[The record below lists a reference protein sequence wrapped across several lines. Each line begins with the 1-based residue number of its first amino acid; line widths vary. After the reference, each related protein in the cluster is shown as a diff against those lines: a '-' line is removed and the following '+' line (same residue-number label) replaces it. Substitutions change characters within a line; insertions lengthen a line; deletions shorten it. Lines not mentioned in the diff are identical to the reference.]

1 MFFSFV
7 QDYKRLSIV
16 IPKIMFVSKKQAK
29 RDGIVRPARNRM
41 SPDGMSGGQYSDS
54 VFGVGG
60 YGNSPKQ
67 QHKEV
72 APPVISRYEQ
82 VMNPYLD
89 ENITMN
95 RKNPKKSVTSE
106 VSFDSAVTPVSR
118 GSAQRLRATTM
129 MNNMKIIPKL

>member
-1 MFFSFV
+1 
-7 QDYKRLSIV
+7 
-16 IPKIMFVSKKQAK
+16 MFVSKKQAK
-29 RDGIVRPARNRM
+29 RDGIVRPTRNRI
-41 SPDGMSGGQYSDS
+41 SPDQYSDS
-54 VFGVGG
+54 VFGGG
-60 YGNSPKQ
+60 GGGFGGNSPKQ
-67 QHKEV
+67 THYHAEKKEV
-72 APPVISRYEQ
+72 APPMISRYDQ

-95 RKNPKKSVTSE
+95 KKAAKKSVTSE